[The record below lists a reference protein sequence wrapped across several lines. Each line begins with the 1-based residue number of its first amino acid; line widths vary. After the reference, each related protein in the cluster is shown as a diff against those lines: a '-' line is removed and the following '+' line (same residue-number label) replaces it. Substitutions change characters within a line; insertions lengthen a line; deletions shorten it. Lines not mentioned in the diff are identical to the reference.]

1 MNELQ
6 LRLPPQITINPL
18 FFPPFVG
25 PPRVD
30 KGGPN
35 RQPRLARLGEDVRLQ
50 CPMSG
55 TPMPLFAWFRVN
67 TEEEGQGMERINA
80 YEWDR

>member
-1 MNELQ
+1 M
-6 LRLPPQITINPL
+6 
-18 FFPPFVG
+18 
-25 PPRVD
+25 D
-30 KGGPN
+30 KGGPH

-67 TEEEGQGMERINA
+67 AEEEGQGMERINA